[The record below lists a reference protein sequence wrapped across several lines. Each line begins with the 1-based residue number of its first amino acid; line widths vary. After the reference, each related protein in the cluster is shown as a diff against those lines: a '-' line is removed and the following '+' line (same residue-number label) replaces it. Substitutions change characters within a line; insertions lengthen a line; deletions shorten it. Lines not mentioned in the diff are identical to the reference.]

1 MIIFTA
7 QKDYV
12 AKENTI
18 AGKINISD
26 FALSKNKNAK
36 SAWINLGGWQSW
48 NPGFEI
54 EPNKK
59 QPVLKNLAIKGWNS
73 WLTFSGTKQK
83 PSKNIVLGQF
93 ICYLRWEDFY
103 LVFASIGN
111 LNAEKKLPPVQ
122 FIINRNENSVSVEI
136 ADKQKE
142 WKTGDE
148 IARIEV
154 FTAESYFDCKEK
166 LEKIF
171 GSKNPLSQNY
181 TKRFN
186 QIQFLGKKVLG
197 WESWYNHYEKID
209 EKLIL
214 DDLSSLSQTENL
226 IKNAKKSDEFS
237 VPVFQIDDGYQNALG
252 DWEWNKKLFPSGPE
266 KITEKITQEGF
277 VPGLWIAPLIVDL
290 RSKFATE
297 HQEWLLRN
305 KDGNLV
311 KAGWN
316 PRWGVNGIYYT
327 LDLSIPEVI
336 SYLDSLID
344 KAINVWGFRYLKL
357 DFLYAGMLEGVYK
370 NPSAAY
376 ENFSKAIKTLTS
388 RKTNKKGENVTYLG
402 CGNPL
407 ELTFNDFPLSRIGCD
422 TYEHWENKLM
432 KFIRWNGRASAYL
445 NIKDTIGRAMWNNI
459 VFANDPDVIFIRN
472 ENCSLT
478 YDEKILIATVSIL
491 FGSQIMYADD
501 PAKCTSEQELEL
513 TKKITKLIE
522 VFKNEEFG
530 IKQIKKD
537 VFSVWSK
544 SGTYKGELSLAK
556 NNHYVRGLI
565 N

>member
-7 QKDYV
+7 QKDFV

-18 AGKINISD
+18 AGKININD
-26 FALSKNKNAK
+26 FVLSKNENAK

-48 NPGFEI
+48 NPGFEV

-59 QPVLKNLAIKGWNS
+59 QPALKNLAIKGWNS
-73 WLTFSGTKQK
+73 WLTFPGTKQK

-103 LVFASIGN
+103 LVFASVGN
-111 LNAEKKLPPVQ
+111 LNAEKNLPPVQ

-136 ADKQKE
+136 ADKQKN
-142 WKTGDE
+142 WKIGDE
-148 IARIEV
+148 IAKIEV
-154 FTAESYFDCKEK
+154 FTAESYFECREK

-171 GSKNPLSQNY
+171 GSKNPSSQNY

-214 DDLSSLSQTENL
+214 DDLTSLSQTENL

-237 VPVFQIDDGYQNALG
+237 IPVFQIDDGYQNALG

-266 KITEKITQEGF
+266 KITEKIAQEGF

-316 PRWGVNGIYYT
+316 PRWGANGIYYT

-370 NPSAAY
+370 NSSAAY

-388 RKTNKKGENVTYLG
+388 RKTNKKGESVTYLG

-432 KFIRWNGRASAYL
+432 KFIHWNGRASAYL
-445 NIKDTIGRAMWNNI
+445 NMKDTIGRAMWNNI

-513 TKKITKLIE
+513 TKKITKMIE

-556 NNHYVRGLI
+556 NNHYANVH
-565 N
+565 